1 MRRAAVTV
9 LVTFVVV
16 VLLARYETDAPRV
29 ANSQSVLR
37 TPTPTPPSRPS
48 PQPNAAPPGS
58 RRAAGPVVQTPFS
71 VIQVEATLGRSGRL
85 IGVRTLALSGNDS
98 HTNELN
104 ARAEPVLR
112 EQALEAGNAEIDTV
126 SGATYT
132 SESWIDSLQA
142 AIDEA
147 RGG

>member
-1 MRRAAVTV
+1 MPRAALTL
-9 LVTFVVV
+9 LVTALVV
-16 VLLARYETDAPRV
+16 VLLVRFDTDAPRV
-29 ANSQSVLR
+29 ANRQSALR
-37 TPTPTPPSRPS
+37 TPTPAPPSRPS

-58 RRAAGPVVQTPFS
+58 RRAAGPEVRTPFS
-71 VIQVEATLGRSGRL
+71 VIQVEATLDRSGRL
-85 IGVRTLALSGNDS
+85 NGVRTLALSGSDS

-104 ARAEPVLR
+104 ARAEPELR
-112 EQALEAGNAEIDTV
+112 EQALEAGSADIDTV
-126 SGATYT
+126 AGATYT